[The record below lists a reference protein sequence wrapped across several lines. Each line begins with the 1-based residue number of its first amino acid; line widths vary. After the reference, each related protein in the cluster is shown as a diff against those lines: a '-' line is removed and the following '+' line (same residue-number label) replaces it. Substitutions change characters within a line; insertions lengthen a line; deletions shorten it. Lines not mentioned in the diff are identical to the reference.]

1 MLKTEIF
8 TPDKPIDKE
17 NNDRLIDFMYEHLEQ
32 FGDPKED
39 IRKAVDYAMKKS
51 DDAGG
56 FIVTGHEN
64 GELVG
69 AVIMN
74 ETGMEGYIP
83 EWILVYIATHK
94 DHRGKGLGKQLM
106 KVAIEHAPG
115 SVALHVE
122 PDNPAV
128 YLYRKFGFDSKYLE
142 MRLKK

>member
-8 TPDKPIDKE
+8 TPEKPIDKQS
-17 NNDRLIDFMYEHLEQ
+17 NDQLIDFMFEHLEQ
-32 FGDPKED
+32 YGDPKED
-39 IRKAVDYAMKKS
+39 IQKSVDYAMKKS
-51 DDAGG
+51 EDAGG
-56 FIVTGHEN
+56 FIVMGHEN

-74 ETGMEGYIP
+74 KTGMEGYIP
-83 EWILVYIATHK
+83 EYILVYIATHK
-94 DHRGKGLGKQLM
+94 DHRGKGLGKELM
-106 KVAIEHAPG
+106 KVATGHAQG

-128 YLYRKFGFDSKYLE
+128 HLYRKIGFDSKYLE